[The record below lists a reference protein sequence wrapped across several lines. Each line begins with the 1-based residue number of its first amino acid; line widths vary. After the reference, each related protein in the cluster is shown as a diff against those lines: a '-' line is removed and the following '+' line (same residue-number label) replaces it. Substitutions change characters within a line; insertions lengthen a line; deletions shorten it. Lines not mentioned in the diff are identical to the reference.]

1 VLMIYSGGTTTFL
14 SWKRPVLLVLL
25 VSLACAASI
34 SAQNLCTQ
42 KLAELPAAGALF
54 GFHMGMT
61 KEEVK
66 AQVPQ
71 TVFGRIDDFGIS
83 KTTINPDFD
92 PQIDKTRF
100 QGVRSISLD
109 FLDGKLTSLWIGYD
123 GAFKVQ
129 TVDDFVKMI
138 SDSFHLPNAWSSWK
152 SRGQQMRCADFQMTV
167 TTVAGA
173 PSFRI
178 LDQIAEDTVSARRD
192 AKEQQDAAAEVAAA
206 KTPAAP
212 SEASEVVADK
222 HTGTYYPAGCHPTKD
237 ITQTNRITFK
247 SNEAAEKAGFKVA
260 KMCH

>member
-1 VLMIYSGGTTTFL
+1 MIYTRGTTTL
-14 SWKRPVLLVLL
+14 VLPGKSPVLFALL
-25 VSLACAASI
+25 VTLACAASI
-34 SAQNLCTQ
+34 SAQNQCTQ
-42 KLAELPAAGALF
+42 KLAELPAAAALF

-71 TVFGRIDDFGIS
+71 TVFGRTDDFGVS

-123 GAFKVQ
+123 STFKIQ
-129 TVDDFVKMI
+129 TTDDFLMMV
-138 SDSFHLPNAWSSWK
+138 SDSLHLPDAWSSWK
-152 SRGQQMRCADFQMTV
+152 SRGRQMRCADFQMTV

-178 LDQIAEDTVSARRD
+178 LDQIAEDTVSARRE
-192 AKEQQDAAAEVAAA
+192 AKEQQEAAATE
-206 KTPAAP
+206 TPAATDET
-212 SEASEVVADK
+212 SDIVGDK
-222 HTGTYYPAGCHPTKD
+222 HTRNYYPAGCHPTKD
-237 ITQTNRITFK
+237 ITETNRVAFK
-247 SNEAAEKAGFKVA
+247 STAEAERAGFKVA
-260 KMCH
+260 KGCQ

>member
-1 VLMIYSGGTTTFL
+1 MIYLRGITSFA
-14 SWKRPVLLVLL
+14 SWKSAVLFALLVT
-25 VSLACAASI
+25 LAWAASI
-34 SAQNLCTQ
+34 SAQNQCTQ
-42 KLAELPAAGALF
+42 KLAELPAADALF
-54 GFHMGMT
+54 GFHLGMT

-71 TVFGRIDDFGIS
+71 TVFGRTDDFGIS

-123 GAFKVQ
+123 SAFKIQ
-129 TVDDFVKMI
+129 TTDDFVKMV
-138 SDSFHLPNAWSSWK
+138 SDSLHLPNAWSSWK

-178 LDQIAEDTVSARRD
+178 LDQIAEDTVSARRE
-192 AKEQQDAAAEVAAA
+192 AKEQQDAAAEAAVTE
-206 KTPAAP
+206 TPAA
-212 SEASEVVADK
+212 SKETSDIVGDK
-222 HTGTYYPAGCHPTKD
+222 HTRSYYPAGCHPTKD
-237 ITQTNRITFK
+237 ITETNRVVFK
-247 SNEAAEKAGFKVA
+247 STEDAEKAGFKVA
-260 KMCH
+260 KSCH

>member
-1 VLMIYSGGTTTFL
+1 MIYSRGTTTFL

-71 TVFGRIDDFGIS
+71 TVFGRTDDFGIS

-167 TTVAGA
+167 TTMAGA

-178 LDQIAEDTVSARRD
+178 LDQIAEDTVGARRD

-206 KTPAAP
+206 
-212 SEASEVVADK
+212 EATGTKENASDIIGDK
-222 HTGTYYPAGCHPTKD
+222 HNRIYYSAGCQPAKEID
-237 ITQTNRITFK
+237 KPNRVAFK
-247 SNEAAEKAGFKVA
+247 STEEAEKAGFKGA
-260 KMCH
+260 KGCH